1 MQEYELCVLFGG
13 DQTSEQTDT
22 LAENVNKLIQEA
34 KANVKHYY
42 GLPRVKLS
50 YKIAG
55 QVYGEYRIWL
65 LEAESSEIQKLNKK
79 LHLAQYLLRHM
90 LVKLVDVTIEERIK
104 SLEAPKKE
112 EIFKEEKPEVQDYQ
126 PVQVQEEKPI
136 EHAIETEK
144 VSIEKLDE
152 KLEELLEDDKI

>member
-13 DQTSEQTDT
+13 DQTSEQADALT
-22 LAENVNKLIQEA
+22 ENVNKLIQEA
-34 KANVKHYY
+34 KANIKHYY
-42 GLPRVKLS
+42 SLPRTKLS

-55 QVYGEYRIWL
+55 QTYGEYRIWL
-65 LEAESSEIQKLNKK
+65 LEAESSGIQTLNKK

-90 LVKLVDVTIEERIK
+90 IVKLIDVTIDERIK
-104 SLEAPKKE
+104 NLEAPKKE
-112 EIFKEEKPEVQDYQ
+112 EIFKEIKPEAQEYQ
-126 PVQVQEEKPI
+126 PVQIQEEKPI